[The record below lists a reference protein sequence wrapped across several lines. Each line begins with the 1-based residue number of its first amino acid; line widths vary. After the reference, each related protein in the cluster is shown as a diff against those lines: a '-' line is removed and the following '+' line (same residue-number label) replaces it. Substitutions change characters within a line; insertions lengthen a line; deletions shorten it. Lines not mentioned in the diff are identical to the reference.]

1 MIHKSGEGSLYYRLA
16 FRICPA
22 IPLSG
27 GLPVNKGIKVD
38 RWYYP
43 VEGTLLVDSKGHYYT
58 RLGSLIQ
65 VIIRIETLAE
75 RYHVALVDKPTY
87 AFVPLDN
94 EEGSEGRTSELQ
106 VEGEKRS
113 EEHYDPWHWH
123 DYQRISEHEVQVYV
137 TLMQP
142 GCYIYAYHARVANV
156 GSFFVPATKVEEI
169 CHHAYGFSR
178 TDRILVEGMNT
189 EYMKEDAEEVTE
201 KIFDSL
207 SVRSIDSTV
216 VTPEQHIQWMKKHK
230 KVLNIHHN
238 NSSTSITQSRSN
250 TEGSIPPPEGMSIK
264 MLEPVQPMKELVIPI
279 LPEEN
284 EDDFDEIKL

>member
-1 MIHKSGEGSLYYRLA
+1 
-16 FRICPA
+16 
-22 IPLSG
+22 
-27 GLPVNKGIKVD
+27 
-38 RWYYP
+38 
-43 VEGTLLVDSKGHYYT
+43 
-58 RLGSLIQ
+58 
-65 VIIRIETLAE
+65 
-75 RYHVALVDKPTY
+75 
-87 AFVPLDN
+87 
-94 EEGSEGRTSELQ
+94 
-106 VEGEKRS
+106 
-113 EEHYDPWHWH
+113 
-123 DYQRISEHEVQVYV
+123 
-137 TLMQP
+137 
-142 GCYIYAYHARVANV
+142 
-156 GSFFVPATKVEEI
+156 
-169 CHHAYGFSR
+169 
-178 TDRILVEGMNT
+178 MNT